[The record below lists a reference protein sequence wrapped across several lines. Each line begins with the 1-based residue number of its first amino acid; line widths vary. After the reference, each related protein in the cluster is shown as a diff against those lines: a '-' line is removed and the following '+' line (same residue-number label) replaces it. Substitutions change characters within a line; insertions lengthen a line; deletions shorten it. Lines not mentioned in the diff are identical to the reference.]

1 MHRMRIIAVAGLVG
15 AVVGVV
21 ACQEA
26 QAPRPSVTQLPVTT
40 ASDSA
45 REAYLAGRNLQER
58 LRAAD
63 ARVEFEKA
71 AAADPSFA
79 LAQLGLATTAPGNQ
93 EFFAAAKK
101 AEELSVAS
109 SDGERRMI
117 EAFMA
122 GVNGEPERQ
131 LALLQSLE
139 ADFPNDQ
146 RVQQQLATFH
156 FFTRQEYATAARHL
170 EHAIAID
177 PGFSPAYNLLGY
189 SRRFLGD
196 FAGAEDAF
204 RKYTELIPDEPN
216 PQDSYAELLMK
227 MGRFDDSIASYRRAL
242 EIDPSFVNAYVGIAN
257 NLMFQGK
264 AEEARA
270 VLGELRGVARNDGQ
284 RRLAH
289 IWSAQ
294 SYLHEGDS
302 ELALV
307 EIRRGTEI
315 AAASEDFGAIAFD
328 LNLEGEVLLAA
339 SRLDEAATAFQK
351 AVAMTLR
358 SGATAEVKEAA
369 QRNALYDLGRVA
381 VARGDLEQAREL
393 GQQDRQQVEVAQ
405 IPLELWQRSELD
417 GLILAAGGDWPGA
430 AAALEQANQQDPRV
444 LFALSRTLAGGG
456 DAEAADAACRRVLE
470 FCQLNLNYGLVRPA
484 ALAMCGI

>member
-1 MHRMRIIAVAGLVG
+1 MRRMKTVAVAGIVG
-15 AVVGVV
+15 VVVGVV

-26 QAPRPSVTQLPVTT
+26 QAPSPSTTQVPVTT
-40 ASDSA
+40 TSDSA
-45 REAYLAGRNLQER
+45 RDAYLAGRKLQES

-71 AAADPSFA
+71 AAADPTFA
-79 LAQLGLATTAPGNQ
+79 LAQLGLATTAQSNQ

-101 AEELSVAS
+101 AEELAVAS

-122 GVNGEPERQ
+122 GVNGEPEGQ

-139 ADFPNDQ
+139 TSFPDDQ

-170 EHAIAID
+170 ERAIAID

-227 MGRFDDSIASYRRAL
+227 VGRFDDSIASYRRAL

-302 ELALV
+302 EQALV

-328 LNLEGEVLLAA
+328 LNLEAEVLLAA
-339 SRLDEAATAFQK
+339 GRLDDAERAFREA
-351 AVAMTLR
+351 VEMTLR

-381 VARGDLEQAREL
+381 VARGNLEQAREL
-393 GQQDRQQVEVAQ
+393 GQQYRQRVEIAK
-405 IPLELWQRSELD
+405 IPLELWQLRELD
-417 GLILAAGGDWPGA
+417 GLILTAGGDWAGA

-444 LFALSRTLAGGG
+444 LFALSRAIAGSGN
-456 DAEAADAACRRVLE
+456 AEAGHAACRRVVE
-470 FCQLNLNYGLVRPA
+470 FNQLNLNYGLVRPA
-484 ALAMCGI
+484 ALAMCGT